1 MIVVLDTNIVFSVI
15 ANANSTVSRSFFSI
29 PSFAH
34 FYAPDFLITELQ
46 LHERKL
52 LKLSGLTN
60 LEFEIAKT
68 SVFTQINFVDID
80 TLPQDY
86 LKQAVALTKDIDFK
100 DFKFVALTLFLDGLL
115 WTGDKVL
122 YKGLRRK
129 KFMNVLT
136 TTELISTF
144 GL

>member
-1 MIVVLDTNIVFSVI
+1 MIVVLDTNIVFNVI
-15 ANANSTVSRSFFSI
+15 ANANSLLSKSFFSI
-29 PSFAH
+29 PTFAH

-52 LKLSGLTN
+52 LKLSGLTQ

-68 SVFTQINFVDID
+68 SVFSQINFVDID
-80 TLPQDY
+80 TLPDEY
-86 LKQAVALTKDIDFK
+86 LKEAVVFTKDIDYK

-129 KFMNVLT
+129 KFMQVLT
-136 TTELISTF
+136 TREIVSTF

>member
-15 ANANSTVSRSFFSI
+15 ANANGLLSKSFFSI
-29 PSFAH
+29 PSFAD
-34 FYAPDFLITELQ
+34 FYAPDFLITELH

-52 LKLSGLTN
+52 LKLSALTR
-60 LEFEIAKT
+60 LQFEVAKT
-68 SVFTQINFVDID
+68 SVFSQINFVDIE
-80 TLPQDY
+80 TLPEEY
-86 LKQAVALTKDIDFK
+86 LTEAAALTKDIDYK
-100 DFKFVALTLFLDGLL
+100 DFQFIALTLFLDGLL

-129 KFMNVLT
+129 KFMSVPT
-136 TTELISTF
+136 TSEIVSTF

>member
-15 ANANSTVSRSFFSI
+15 ANANSIVSRLFFSI

-68 SVFTQINFVDID
+68 SVFSQINFVDID

-100 DFKFVALTLFLDGLL
+100 DFKFLALTLFLDGLL